1 MKRRI
6 NPVVVVCM
14 LIAAVTLI
22 GIVTTLIMRRIP
34 TRKQMD
40 LTEYYG
46 QTDDSE
52 AVIIVGTQI
61 LEQKAVMS
69 GEQPYLPVDVVD
81 SYLNQRY
88 YWDEEGQ
95 QILYATPSE
104 LIYTPASAE
113 AGGDVWLKDGTAYLS
128 LDFIKRYTDLD
139 TYVYQQPNR
148 IAIQKDFSGVSVVT
162 ATKDTYVR
170 YRGGIKSE
178 VLSRVNKGDNLILM
192 EELENWDQVATW
204 DGYIGYIEKSSV
216 SDIQNLNMD
225 REAVGESYTY
235 LTMDQPVNLVWHQVM
250 STDANAGLS
259 EAIQNMT
266 GVNVISPTWFY
277 VTDNNGNIINN
288 ATADYVSLAHEKGL
302 KVWGLVDN
310 FTQDISTYEVLSRTS
325 SRQNL
330 VSQLVNA
337 AVGAGI
343 DGINVDFEQLSEDVG
358 VHFLEFLR
366 ELSIECHKNNLV
378 LSVDNPVP
386 EDFTSHYDRAEQGKV
401 VDYVIIMGYDEHN
414 GSSLE
419 AGSVSSYEFVK
430 EGIEETIK
438 EVPAE
443 KVINGIPFFTRLWS
457 ETPKTK
463 EELNQEAGT
472 EAADYP
478 MKVTSEALGMST
490 ARDKISQAGAETTLD
505 ETTGNNYATWEADGV
520 TYEIWLEDATSIE
533 PKLQLMKENKLAGTA
548 AWALGQ
554 ESSDIWDLI
563 LKYVN

>member
-204 DGYIGYIEKSSV
+204 DGY
-216 SDIQNLNMD
+216 
-225 REAVGESYTY
+225 RE
-235 LTMDQPVNLVWHQVM
+235 
-250 STDANAGLS
+250 
-259 EAIQNMT
+259 
-266 GVNVISPTWFY
+266 
-277 VTDNNGNIINN
+277 
-288 ATADYVSLAHEKGL
+288 
-302 KVWGLVDN
+302 
-310 FTQDISTYEVLSRTS
+310 
-325 SRQNL
+325 
-330 VSQLVNA
+330 
-337 AVGAGI
+337 
-343 DGINVDFEQLSEDVG
+343 EQ
-358 VHFLEFLR
+358 
-366 ELSIECHKNNLV
+366 CK
-378 LSVDNPVP
+378 
-386 EDFTSHYDRAEQGKV
+386 
-401 VDYVIIMGYDEHN
+401 
-414 GSSLE
+414 
-419 AGSVSSYEFVK
+419 
-430 EGIEETIK
+430 
-438 EVPAE
+438 
-443 KVINGIPFFTRLWS
+443 
-457 ETPKTK
+457 
-463 EELNQEAGT
+463 
-472 EAADYP
+472 
-478 MKVTSEALGMST
+478 
-490 ARDKISQAGAETTLD
+490 
-505 ETTGNNYATWEADGV
+505 
-520 TYEIWLEDATSIE
+520 
-533 PKLQLMKENKLAGTA
+533 
-548 AWALGQ
+548 
-554 ESSDIWDLI
+554 
-563 LKYVN
+563 

>member
-192 EELENWDQVATW
+192 EELEDWDQVATD
-204 DGYIGYIEKSSV
+204 DGYIGYIQKKKVSAADATTYERDFKS
-216 SDIQNLNMD
+216 
-225 REAVGESYTY
+225 ESYTY
-235 LTMDQPVNLVWHQVM
+235 LTMDEPVNLVWHQVM

-401 VDYVIIMGYDEHN
+401 VDYVIIMGYDEHYV
-414 GSSLE
+414 GSEE
-419 AGSVSSYEFVK
+419 AGSVASLPWVEK
-430 EGIEETIK
+430 GIQDTIA
-438 EVPAE
+438 EVPAQR
-443 KVINGIPFFTRLWS
+443 VINAVPFYTRLW
-457 ETPKTK
+457 KT
-463 EELNQEAGT
+463 EAGSLS
-472 EAADYP
+472 
-478 MKVTSEALGMST
+478 SEAIGMDT
-490 ARDKISQAGAETTLD
+490 AQEVVNTNNAQVYWDSDVSQ
-505 ETTGNNYATWEADGV
+505 NYGSFEKDGC
-520 TYEIWLEDATSIE
+520 TYQIWIEDSQSIAA
-533 PKLQLMKENKLAGTA
+533 KVQLVQKYNLAGVA
-548 AWALGQ
+548 AWKLGF
-554 ESSDIWDLI
+554 ENSSIWQVITDNLSAS
-563 LKYVN
+563 N

>member
-22 GIVTTLIMRRIP
+22 GIVTTLLLRLIP
-34 TRKQMD
+34 TRKHID

-46 QTDDSE
+46 LTDDSE
-52 AVIIVGTQI
+52 AVFIVGSHI

-113 AGGDVWLKDGTAYLS
+113 AGGDVWLKDGTAYLN

-148 IAIQKDFSGVSVVT
+148 IAIQKDFSDVSVVT

-216 SDIQNLNMD
+216 SDVQNLNMD

-401 VDYVIIMGYDEHN
+401 VDYVIIMGYDEHYV
-414 GSSLE
+414 GSEE
-419 AGSVSSYEFVK
+419 AGSVASLPWVEK
-430 EGIEETIK
+430 GIQDTIA
-438 EVPAE
+438 EVPAQR
-443 KVINGIPFFTRLWS
+443 VINAVPFYTRLW
-457 ETPKTK
+457 KT
-463 EELNQEAGT
+463 EAGSLS
-472 EAADYP
+472 
-478 MKVTSEALGMST
+478 SEAIGMDT
-490 ARDKISQAGAETTLD
+490 AQEVVNTNNAQVYWDSDVSQ
-505 ETTGNNYATWEADGV
+505 NYGSFEKDGC
-520 TYEIWLEDATSIE
+520 TYQIWIEDSQSIAA
-533 PKLQLMKENKLAGTA
+533 KVQLVQKYNLAGVA
-548 AWALGQ
+548 AWKLGF
-554 ESSDIWDLI
+554 ENSSIWQVITDNLSAS
-563 LKYVN
+563 N

>member
-1 MKRRI
+1 MKKRI
-6 NPVVVVCM
+6 NPVVVVCL

-178 VLSRVNKGDNLILM
+178 VLSLSLIH
-192 EELENWDQVATW
+192 
-204 DGYIGYIEKSSV
+204 I
-216 SDIQNLNMD
+216 
-225 REAVGESYTY
+225 
-235 LTMDQPVNLVWHQVM
+235 
-250 STDANAGLS
+250 
-259 EAIQNMT
+259 
-266 GVNVISPTWFY
+266 
-277 VTDNNGNIINN
+277 
-288 ATADYVSLAHEKGL
+288 
-302 KVWGLVDN
+302 
-310 FTQDISTYEVLSRTS
+310 
-325 SRQNL
+325 
-330 VSQLVNA
+330 
-337 AVGAGI
+337 
-343 DGINVDFEQLSEDVG
+343 
-358 VHFLEFLR
+358 
-366 ELSIECHKNNLV
+366 
-378 LSVDNPVP
+378 
-386 EDFTSHYDRAEQGKV
+386 
-401 VDYVIIMGYDEHN
+401 
-414 GSSLE
+414 
-419 AGSVSSYEFVK
+419 
-430 EGIEETIK
+430 
-438 EVPAE
+438 
-443 KVINGIPFFTRLWS
+443 
-457 ETPKTK
+457 
-463 EELNQEAGT
+463 
-472 EAADYP
+472 
-478 MKVTSEALGMST
+478 
-490 ARDKISQAGAETTLD
+490 
-505 ETTGNNYATWEADGV
+505 
-520 TYEIWLEDATSIE
+520 
-533 PKLQLMKENKLAGTA
+533 
-548 AWALGQ
+548 
-554 ESSDIWDLI
+554 
-563 LKYVN
+563 

>member
-457 ETPKTK
+457 ETPKTQ

>member
-81 SYLNQRY
+81 SYQKNRY
-88 YWDEEGQ
+88 FCGEEEG
-95 QILYATPSE
+95 IRFWYATPSE

-401 VDYVIIMGYDEHN
+401 VDYVIIMGYDEALRWIR
-414 GSSLE
+414 GSGLS
-419 AGSVSSYEFVK
+419 SVSSMGG
-430 EGIEETIK
+430 EG
-438 EVPAE
+438 
-443 KVINGIPFFTRLWS
+443 NSGYYR
-457 ETPKTK
+457 
-463 EELNQEAGT
+463 
-472 EAADYP
+472 
-478 MKVTSEALGMST
+478 
-490 ARDKISQAGAETTLD
+490 
-505 ETTGNNYATWEADGV
+505 
-520 TYEIWLEDATSIE
+520 
-533 PKLQLMKENKLAGTA
+533 
-548 AWALGQ
+548 
-554 ESSDIWDLI
+554 
-563 LKYVN
+563 

>member
-401 VDYVIIMGYDEHN
+401 VDYVIIMGYDEHYV
-414 GSSLE
+414 GSEE
-419 AGSVSSYEFVK
+419 AGSVASLPWVEK
-430 EGIEETIK
+430 GIQDTIA
-438 EVPAE
+438 EVPAQR
-443 KVINGIPFFTRLWS
+443 VINAVPFYTRLW
-457 ETPKTK
+457 KT
-463 EELNQEAGT
+463 EAGSLS
-472 EAADYP
+472 
-478 MKVTSEALGMST
+478 SEAIGMDAAAEVLT
-490 ARDKISQAGAETTLD
+490 TNNAETYWD
-505 ETTGNNYATWEADGV
+505 NTTSQQYGEYEKDNCSYKIWVENAD
-520 TYEIWLEDATSIE
+520 SIAA
-533 PKLQLMKENKLAGTA
+533 KVQLAVKYNLAGVSAWKLGFENSGIWQVISDNLA
-548 AWALGQ
+548 AAQ
-554 ESSDIWDLI
+554 
-563 LKYVN
+563 

>member
-1 MKRRI
+1 
-6 NPVVVVCM
+6 
-14 LIAAVTLI
+14 
-22 GIVTTLIMRRIP
+22 
-34 TRKQMD
+34 
-40 LTEYYG
+40 
-46 QTDDSE
+46 
-52 AVIIVGTQI
+52 
-61 LEQKAVMS
+61 
-69 GEQPYLPVDVVD
+69 
-81 SYLNQRY
+81 
-88 YWDEEGQ
+88 
-95 QILYATPSE
+95 
-104 LIYTPASAE
+104 
-113 AGGDVWLKDGTAYLS
+113 
-128 LDFIKRYTDLD
+128 
-139 TYVYQQPNR
+139 
-148 IAIQKDFSGVSVVT
+148 
-162 ATKDTYVR
+162 
-170 YRGGIKSE
+170 
-178 VLSRVNKGDNLILM
+178 
-192 EELENWDQVATW
+192 
-204 DGYIGYIEKSSV
+204 
-216 SDIQNLNMD
+216 
-225 REAVGESYTY
+225 
-235 LTMDQPVNLVWHQVM
+235 
-250 STDANAGLS
+250 
-259 EAIQNMT
+259 MT

-330 VSQLVNA
+330 ISQLVNA

-457 ETPKTK
+457 ETPKTQ

>member
-216 SDIQNLNMD
+216 SDVQNLNMD

-419 AGSVSSYEFVK
+419 AGSVASLPWVEK
-430 EGIEETIK
+430 GIQDTIA
-438 EVPAE
+438 EVPAQR
-443 KVINGIPFFTRLWS
+443 VINAVPFYTRLW
-457 ETPKTK
+457 KT
-463 EELNQEAGT
+463 EAGSLS
-472 EAADYP
+472 
-478 MKVTSEALGMST
+478 SEAIGMDT
-490 ARDKISQAGAETTLD
+490 AQEVVNTNNAQVYWDSDVSQ
-505 ETTGNNYATWEADGV
+505 NYGSFEKDGC
-520 TYEIWLEDATSIE
+520 TYQIWIEDSQSIAA
-533 PKLQLMKENKLAGTA
+533 KVQLVQKYNLAGVA
-548 AWALGQ
+548 AWKLGF
-554 ESSDIWDLI
+554 ENSSIWQVITDNLS
-563 LKYVN
+563 VSN